1 MKEAS
6 LISQRFHLRSYDSKS
21 ETLVVTKEFLKSVR
35 TARIR
40 DDVYLGNQKKGKFE

>member
-1 MKEAS
+1 MTVKN
-6 LISQRFHLRSYDSKS
+6 IKS